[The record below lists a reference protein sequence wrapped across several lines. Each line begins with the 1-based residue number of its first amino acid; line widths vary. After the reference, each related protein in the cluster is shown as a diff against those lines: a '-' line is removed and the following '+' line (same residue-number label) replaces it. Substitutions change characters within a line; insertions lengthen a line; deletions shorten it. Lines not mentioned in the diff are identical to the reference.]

1 MTTPEEA
8 AQRSLNRAQDAYD
21 AMQPPGYYA
30 VDFDEDGKI
39 ESKIRARLEIRIH
52 QQSNT
57 SWGFM
62 LYDIY
67 PKFVK
72 IDSTGKPVYVRTEDC
87 VDEESDID
95 SYQECCDNA
104 ETALNSYVRNELA
117 EEESRA
123 AEASDDQ

>member
-1 MTTPEEA
+1 MTTPEA
-8 AQRSLNRAQDAYD
+8 AQRSFNRAQDAYE
-21 AMQPPGYYA
+21 AMEPPESRGE
-30 VDFDEDGKI
+30 DFDESGEI

-72 IDSTGKPVYVRTEDC
+72 IDSAGKPVYVRTEDC

-95 SYQECCDNA
+95 SYQEACDNA